1 MTTTRHKIAV
11 TRSGRSNGMDC
22 EPIYVI
28 TFAYQPGEPAQFIA
42 VEPEFGIV
50 DDADTQKE
58 LTDWAKEWLDDNFD
72 RAMDHA
78 EADRTAQADVALADR
93 IEGETYNR

>member
-11 TRSGRSNGMDC
+11 TRSGRSNGMDWDC
-22 EPIYVI
+22 DYEI
-28 TFAYQPGEPAQFIA
+28 TFAYTKGEPAQFIA
-42 VEPEFGIV
+42 ISP
-50 DDADTQKE
+50 DAGDNLAQKD
-58 LTDWAKEWLDDNFD
+58 LDDWAKEWLDDNFD